1 MNKFLLAIMAGAS
14 LSVTARAEAIKMAS
28 PDGELVL
35 SFDLLKG
42 GVPSYSVD
50 FKGKQVVAPSRLGL
64 TLDYE
69 SGRNDFTKAAAKAT
83 GER

>member
-42 GVPSYSVD
+42 GRALL
-50 FKGKQVVAPSRLGL
+50 QR
-64 TLDYE
+64 
-69 SGRNDFTKAAAKAT
+69 
-83 GER
+83 

>member
-50 FKGKQVVAPSRLGL
+50 FKGKQVVA
-64 TLDYE
+64 
-69 SGRNDFTKAAAKAT
+69 
-83 GER
+83 